1 MAGRSAKSDEY
12 IEIVSKDHIKM
23 TNKLNFLSRTPEI
36 LFAIKFITDKGG
48 NLLATFNG
56 LKEGLTGLSG
66 MLSFQRSRE
75 NSRRS
80 VEIATHLI
88 NAITTKPF
96 IATPQRWR
104 EHVETYG
111 INKIDELPFDNGII
125 VDNFKAVIPS
135 GEETSLEPF
144 SFKIQSGNSVI
155 LQAGSGEGKS
165 VTLMGI
171 MHLLENSGSIHIV
184 ENGVARDVHSFS
196 GNDELSRKILLVT
209 EEGLNGTE
217 RISDIFK
224 HAFETSHRDLFLSQI
239 DKKTSA
245 MLLEV
250 AWRMGDSLLEAE
262 INKLHN
268 GEKAVF
274 PKKMLAKLMELREI
288 RNLWVNENLKEAGGN
303 MSKDRVNAERV
314 FGSLSSGSWVEV

>member
-1 MAGRSAKSDEY
+1 M
-12 IEIVSKDHIKM
+12 IFCM
-23 TNKLNFLSRTPEI
+23 FLWRLSPYSS
-36 LFAIKFITDKGG
+36 AIKSVLANRGISIEEIS
-48 NLLATFNG
+48 NLMNLPNDLYMTELTRFN
-56 LKEGLTGLSG
+56 TC
-66 MLSFQRSRE
+66 
-75 NSRRS
+75 
-80 VEIATHLI
+80 
-88 NAITTKPF
+88 P
-96 IATPQRWR
+96 
-104 EHVETYG
+104 
-111 INKIDELPFDNGII
+111 

-144 SFKIQSGNSVI
+144 SFKLQSGNGVI

-165 VTLMGI
+165 ITLMGI

-184 ENGVARDVHSFS
+184 ENGVAKDVHSFS

-250 AWRMGDSLLEAE
+250 AWRMGDGLLEAE
-262 INKLHN
+262 INKLQN

-274 PKKMLAKLMELREI
+274 PKKMLTKLTELRDI
-288 RNLWVNENLKEAGGN
+288 RN
-303 MSKDRVNAERV
+303 S
-314 FGSLSSGSWVEV
+314 